1 MKKVEKKMYD
11 RIKKK
16 ILADFAFYIMHE
28 SRVNTRL
35 LSFQNGREQCRKRLW
50 EAGRKHK
57 ASILNYHISPEKLQV
72 LLHGNS
78 EQMTELIKN
87 VAANTAADHR
97 RRTNKE
103 GPFWRKRFKATLI
116 QHGIH
121 MLRCNLAM
129 DMTMVLQ
136 EKSLYPG
143 EWPLSGYQE
152 IIDVRKRYRIINLEK
167 CAKLSG
173 FQDYESM
180 RIWYLEQMNTGPGIV
195 ILKLEDLNTA
205 VAMGDLENI
214 ELTARCFPRRCSEIK
229 LCCEDKFGKSYGLF
243 VSEKAKRLFT
253 RSLK

>member
-50 EAGRKHK
+50 EAGRKHR

-78 EQMTELIKN
+78 GKMTELIKE
-87 VAANTAADHR
+87 VAANTAGDHR
-97 RRTNKE
+97 RRTDQE

-152 IIDVRKRYRIINLEK
+152 ITDARKRYRIINLEK

-173 FQDYESM
+173 FQNYESM
-180 RIWYLEQMNTGPGIV
+180 KVWYLEQINRDSGITF
-195 ILKLEDLNTA
+195 LDPEDLNNA
-205 VAMGDLENI
+205 VAIGDLENI
-214 ELTARCFPRRCSEIK
+214 ELTASCFPRRRREIK
-229 LCCEDKFGKSYGLF
+229 LCCNDKIRGKLRAICLGKS
-243 VSEKAKRLFT
+243 
-253 RSLK
+253 